1 MQDLNASMFYKA
13 KFNIRTANGDPDDL
27 LWRLVLN
34 IRNWITHKWNPWGK
48 PTVIEYRMGSWSHFK
63 KGGKFY
69 DLEHLNR
76 IYAESVYHQVDDD
89 PSTVSWA
96 CKIVEKP
103 EAENGCAPREW
114 ITEIGYRAISS
125 NSAEISYVVTY
136 SDMAGFIG
144 FCMPA
149 PSPSVPRVVRTIL
162 EDPELICSVGPN
174 AVSLTA
180 TKLNPGD
187 YPVFEAALLDPA
199 REVPLIYISPRRL
212 EEDSDEAQVLID
224 PTKVACSVACNALV
238 YYADSLDYTR
248 EMNYM
253 GNSNYLCSGG
263 AIRVYRPNVK
273 VDDESDPSRHR
284 FLSARFIEE
293 HGEEKVIDLFRRAMA
308 QDVHFYES
316 LFRMDD
322 CRALVEADLHR
333 ARIARIRAQS
343 QGEADEATAAFL
355 EESDKREAAERAN
368 RTLQDE
374 NDRLKTENYN
384 LGVQVEMYRDR
395 ANQVGR
401 IEAAT
406 RQVRSIA
413 EYPNTPQAIARYFET
428 VYPERIAFT
437 ERAYRSMDECETK
450 SEVLWE
456 VFYHIATDLFGL
468 VKSNP
473 AQAYTEFKNKTGW
486 DIGRG
491 EGSQTHADSKL
502 MRQYVDTYDGQEIDI
517 EAHIKNGVRE
527 SDPKFVR
534 IYFAYD
540 PSVADKII
548 IGHCGKHLDNYSTR
562 KARK

>member
-1 MQDLNASMFYKA
+1 MQDLNATMFYKA
-13 KFNIRTANGDPDDL
+13 KFNIRTADGQPDDL
-27 LWRLVLN
+27 LWKLVRN
-34 IRNWITHKWNPWGK
+34 IRSWITRKLNSRGK
-48 PTVIEYRMGSWSHFK
+48 PTVIDDQIGSWSHFK

-69 DLEHLNR
+69 DLGHLNR
-76 IYAESVYHQVDDD
+76 VYAESVYHQVGDEA
-89 PSTVSWA
+89 STASWA

-103 EAENGCAPREW
+103 EAENGFAPREW
-114 ITEIGYRAISS
+114 VTEIGYRATSP
-125 NSAEISYVVTY
+125 NSAELSYVVTY

-149 PSPSVPRVVRTIL
+149 PSLSLPRVIRSLL

-174 AVSLTA
+174 QLTA
-180 TKLNPGD
+180 GAIKLNPGD
-187 YPVFEAALLDPA
+187 YPLFKDTLFDST
-199 REVPLIYISPRRL
+199 REVPIIYISPRRIA
-212 EEDSDEAQVLID
+212 EESDEAQVLVD
-224 PTKVACSVACNALV
+224 PQKMADSVAGNAIV
-238 YYADSLDYTR
+238 YYADSLDFTR
-248 EMNYM
+248 EMNYL

-263 AIRVYRPNVK
+263 AVRVYRPNIQLE
-273 VDDESDPSRHR
+273 DESDPSRHR
-284 FLSARFIEE
+284 FLSARFIEA

-316 LFRMDD
+316 LFRMDN
-322 CRALVEADLHR
+322 CRALLEADFHQ

-368 RTLQDE
+368 RALQDE
-374 NDRLKTENYN
+374 NGQLKTENYN
-384 LGVQVEMYRDR
+384 LGVQVEMYRNR
-395 ANQVGR
+395 ANQVGQ

-406 RQVRSIA
+406 RQVRSIS
-413 EYPNTPQAIARYFET
+413 EYPNTPQSIARYFET

-456 VFYHIATDLFGL
+456 IFYHIATDLFDL
-468 VKSNP
+468 VQSNP
-473 AQAYTEFKNKTGW
+473 AQAYSEFKNKTGW
-486 DIGRG
+486 DVARG
-491 EGSQTHADSKL
+491 EGHQTRVDSKL
-502 MRQYVDTYDGQEIDI
+502 MRQYIDTYDGQEIDI

-540 PSVADKII
+540 PSISEKII
-548 IGHCGKHLDNYSTR
+548 IGHCGKHIENYSTR
-562 KARK
+562 KARR